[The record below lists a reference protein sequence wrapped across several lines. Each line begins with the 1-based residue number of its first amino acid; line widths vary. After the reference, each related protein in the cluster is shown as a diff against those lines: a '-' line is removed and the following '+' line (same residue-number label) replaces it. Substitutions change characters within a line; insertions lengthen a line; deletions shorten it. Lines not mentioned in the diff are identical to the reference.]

1 MSDLVDVSAK
11 VCSVT
16 VGKVELCRVVA
27 FDGVMMI
34 YYGPGKSVVLSS
46 RLELTMFKQRC
57 SDAQPE
63 SEAFESMDN
72 ALTAAAQFA
81 FGNSGATRLG
91 PISRPKDEMRDWVE
105 SMLGRR
111 PGSIVKAKE
120 FRKAWNDHLHKTHN
134 FDTIWTPYKFHVR
147 LREYG
152 YKVEHICGCDGTGVY
167 IVGVFMRDG
176 RAPSFRKAK
185 RKATRRKASSPAV
198 C

>member
-81 FGNSGATRLG
+81 FGNSGA
-91 PISRPKDEMRDWVE
+91 K
-105 SMLGRR
+105 
-111 PGSIVKAKE
+111 
-120 FRKAWNDHLHKTHN
+120 
-134 FDTIWTPYKFHVR
+134 
-147 LREYG
+147 
-152 YKVEHICGCDGTGVY
+152 
-167 IVGVFMRDG
+167 
-176 RAPSFRKAK
+176 
-185 RKATRRKASSPAV
+185 
-198 C
+198 